1 MPRIVLILM
10 VKNESKIIRRCL
22 ESVEKIVDAFC
33 VCDTGST
40 DNTCEIV
47 REFLETHHGCLTEC
61 PWQNFGFNRTQSF
74 VDAQK
79 FVATMGWPLDKTYG
93 LLLDAD
99 MCFVPGTLLSQPLTE
114 KGYTIIQC
122 AGGLEY
128 PNCRLVRM
136 DYEWRCR
143 GVTHE
148 YWDGPTTPLPKTI
161 CHIDDRNDG
170 GCKSDKFERD
180 ARLLEQGLQD
190 EPENVRYMF
199 YLAQTYH
206 SLGRWKD
213 CIAMYKR
220 RIVAGGWEEE
230 VWYSHYMIAQ
240 AHKTL
245 GNLDK
250 FEAWMLKA
258 FKRRPS
264 RAEPLYKLAK
274 HFREVSQH
282 YKAYQYVLMGRAIP
296 FPPDSL
302 FIEKDVYN
310 GLFDYE
316 ATILLF
322 YLQNTLQ
329 DGLRMSMK
337 HMLGNKPM
345 THNVYE
351 NVGFYISPI
360 AKQIRPHPVLRD
372 ECGLDYHPTSVSCIT
387 LRGMMYHNVRFVNY
401 HINQQTGSYTMRENG
416 KLSESNKVRTQN
428 LLWTND
434 SSKMMKDE
442 SVTLPRK
449 DSHIRGLE
457 DVRLYVNDKD
467 QVCFTA
473 TTAEYADKIRVMHGE
488 YDIDNG
494 VYKNCVLLQSPTHAE
509 CEKNWIPISGT
520 RDILYRWS
528 PLEVGHIDGDQL
540 RIDTRHTTPWFFQH
554 LRGSAVP
561 FRVDNELWCLVHF
574 VEYSTPRKYYHC
586 FVRLD
591 GETYAPKA
599 ISMPFVFRARS
610 IEYCIGC
617 TRRSEK
623 IEFIFSSMDDN
634 PCITEISMRD
644 LEWLQV

>member
-1 MPRIVLILM
+1 M
-10 VKNESKIIRRCL
+10 VKNESKILQRCL
-22 ESVEKIVDAFC
+22 EAVEKVVDAFC
-33 VCDTGST
+33 ICDTGST
-40 DNTCEIV
+40 DNTCEIA
-47 REFLETHHGCLTEC
+47 REFLKTHPGCLTEC
-61 PWQNFGFNRTQSF
+61 PWKDFGFNRTRSF
-74 VDAQK
+74 QDARE
-79 FVATMGWPLDKTYG
+79 FVKTTDWALDDTYG

-99 MCFVPGTLLSQPLTE
+99 MCFVPGSLREQKLTE

-122 AGGLEY
+122 AGNLEY

-136 DYEWRCR
+136 DHDWTCR

-148 YWDGPTTPLPKTI
+148 YWDGPTTSLAKSV
-161 CHIDDRNDG
+161 CYIDDRNDG

-180 ARLLEQGLQD
+180 ARLLEQGLRD

-220 RIVAGGWEEE
+220 RIAAGGWEEE

-240 AHKTL
+240 AHKAN
-245 GNLDK
+245 GSPEK

-258 FKRRPS
+258 YNRRPS

-274 HFREVSQH
+274 HFREISQQH
-282 YKAYQYVLMGRAIP
+282 KAYQYVLMGRSIP
-296 FPPDSL
+296 FPSDSL
-302 FIEKDVYN
+302 FIEKDVYQ

-316 ATILLF
+316 ATILMF
-322 YLQNTLQ
+322 YLQHSLQ
-329 DGLRMSMK
+329 DGLRLSMQ
-337 HMLGNKPM
+337 HMLGDAPM
-345 THNVYE
+345 KDNVYQ
-351 NVGFYISPI
+351 NVGFYTSPI
-360 AKQIRPHPVLRD
+360 AKQVRPHPVLRD
-372 ECGLDYHPTSVSCIT
+372 ECGLDYHPTSVSCLKLNGT
-387 LRGMMYHNVRFVNY
+387 MYHNVRFVNY
-401 HINQQTGSYTMRENG
+401 QINHETGSYIMRENG
-416 KLSESNKVRTQN
+416 KMSESHKVRTQN

-434 SSKMMKDE
+434 SSRMMRDE

-457 DVRLYVNDKD
+457 DVRLYLNPEGKVG
-467 QVCFTA
+467 FTA
-473 TTAEYADKIRVMHGE
+473 TTAEYADNIRVLHGE
-488 YDIDNG
+488 YNIDDG
-494 VYKNCVLLQSPTHAE
+494 TYKNCVVLKSPTNAS

-520 RDILYRWS
+520 RNIIYRWH
-528 PLEVGHIDGDQL
+528 PLEIGHIEKDEL
-540 RIDTRHTTPWFFQH
+540 VIDSFHKTPWFFQH

-561 FRVDNELWCLVHF
+561 FQVDSELWCLVHF

-591 GETYAPKA
+591 SDSYTPKA
-599 ISMPFVFRARS
+599 ISMPFVFRNRS

-617 TRRSEK
+617 TRRNEK
-623 IEFIFSSMDDN
+623 IEMIFSSMDDN
-634 PCITEISMRD
+634 PCITEMNMRD